1 MRKEKTQTS
10 KVLLTSFDGLIP
22 AWKNPDLLAWMRAKV
37 KSKEGKPRNKRKTI
51 SNRGNNSVT
60 KRELSETEK
69 TKHV

>member
-1 MRKEKTQTS
+1 
-10 KVLLTSFDGLIP
+10 
-22 AWKNPDLLAWMRAKV
+22 MRAKV

>member
-10 KVLLTSFDGLIP
+10 KILLTSFDGLIP